1 MTLAAHFFE
10 AGNEGTGNSRISQ
23 LRSALNRLPRLFRFC
38 GFEKSEEGIPDLE
51 SSEALTVL
59 EILGKKQIA
68 PRLDRG

>member
-1 MTLAAHFFE
+1 
-10 AGNEGTGNSRISQ
+10 
-23 LRSALNRLPRLFRFC
+23 LNRLPRLFRFC